1 LLTPSQKQIPV
12 NRALHAGQSIR
23 AGQAADCEF
32 DAVAGKLTS
41 GFNFRHISG
50 FNFRHIEAFGN
61 FAKYSRALSRASPRG
76 GWFAFRSLIREQGNL
91 LPGKDHG
98 KTKEA

>member
-32 DAVAGKLTS
+32 DAVAGKLT
-41 GFNFRHISG
+41 SG